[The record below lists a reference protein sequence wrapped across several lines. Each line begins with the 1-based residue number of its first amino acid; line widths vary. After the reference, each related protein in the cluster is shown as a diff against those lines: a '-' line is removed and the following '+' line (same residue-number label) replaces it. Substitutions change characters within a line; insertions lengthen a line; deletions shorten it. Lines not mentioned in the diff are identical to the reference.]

1 MIRKGQKE
9 MQILV
14 IDGQSGGIG
23 CRIIAE
29 LKPSLT
35 TECKIVCVGT
45 NVLATNAML
54 KAGADMGATGENAII
69 WNATRADMI
78 LGPIGIILANAML
91 GEISPAMAVAVSG
104 TDADKILIP
113 SSKCTT
119 IIAGTESCTMEF
131 YIKKAVG
138 LAIHKINESK

>member
-1 MIRKGQKE
+1 

-23 CRIIAE
+23 SRIISE
-29 LKPSLT
+29 LKTSLT
-35 TECKIVCVGT
+35 VGCKIVCVGT

-54 KAGADMGATGENAII
+54 KAGADMGASGENAVL

-91 GEISPAMAVAVSG
+91 GEITPAMAVAVSG
-104 TDADKILIP
+104 SDAEKILIP

-119 IIAGTESCTMEF
+119 IIAGTENCSLES
-131 YIKKAVG
+131 YIKQAVS
-138 LAIHKINESK
+138 LALHKIHE